1 VWHTLN
7 SEYTVFVQGTSGDGL
22 PQVVTRVAA
31 GARHDPSGKID
42 SRRTGKSL
50 VGVAE
55 DDRWR
60 QQLEERF

>member
-1 VWHTLN
+1 MTEKV
-7 SEYTVFVQGTSGDGL
+7 
-22 PQVVTRVAA
+22 
-31 GARHDPSGKID
+31 D